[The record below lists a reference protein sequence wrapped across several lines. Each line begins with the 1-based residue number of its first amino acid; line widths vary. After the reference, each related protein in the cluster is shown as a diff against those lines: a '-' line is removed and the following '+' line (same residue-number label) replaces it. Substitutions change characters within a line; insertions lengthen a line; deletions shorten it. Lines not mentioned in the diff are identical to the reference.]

1 MNALLGYIYHGPPN
15 SGADY
20 HYTATD
26 IVMAALIIVPGV
38 VVWVSF
44 LFAGPI
50 QDSIAFW
57 WGKRKEHMH
66 PRFSRP
72 LRSGK
77 IKNKDHKK

>member
-1 MNALLGYIYHGPPN
+1 MNALLDYIYHGPPN

-44 LFAGPI
+44 LFAG
-50 QDSIAFW
+50 
-57 WGKRKEHMH
+57 R
-66 PRFSRP
+66 SRTR
-72 LRSGK
+72 LRSGGASERNTC
-77 IKNKDHKK
+77 ISGSRGP